1 METLP
6 KTPPPEDDVFQPW
19 EELSNV
25 DSFESIENSHSALQN
40 SFERFAAERGAD
52 AIESNYSL
60 LEDIGVQDS
69 NEEKPDCTVCVPIAI
84 MGEGQESVLST
95 VGSIKRAQQSS
106 GRPVELVLW
115 ANAKRSVSSGADN
128 AEIDTVSRDRYETL
142 KTELAGLAGDG
153 LRIRTAL
160 QINDPDTTISEVR
173 ANYMDAVAMQAVQ
186 KGYGYEHPVIWLDA
200 DTTALSKNALKDLA
214 DGVRKF
220 DSKFVHADSR
230 WSVDWADRPLAEQDD
245 ATKAVALNE
254 IRRRQLVRMNKS
266 EHVIQGA
273 YTEEW
278 GLAFAMGTYLE
289 AGGVDTSDASN
300 ESMNLILR
308 AQRSDSANMPGRLAI
323 EWRNLPP
330 VVTLPGV
337 KLSTSA
343 RGFYDAVQK
352 GGLEALPAFDSNINS
367 QNGMF
372 TETDE
377 LHNGVARVFDANDV
391 RDTLRDDFGK
401 VSRMERR
408 PSRFGYETSE
418 QVVAAWGLSQAAQ
431 DRLVKRYFEES
442 HDTQQDQS

>member
-6 KTPPPEDDVFQPW
+6 NTPSPEDNTFLSIEVLHSA
-19 EELSNV
+19 ELTKSA
-25 DSFESIENSHSALQN
+25 ENSHSALQS
-40 SFERFAAERGAD
+40 SFARFASERGVD
-52 AIESNYSL
+52 TIESNHSL
-60 LEDIGVQDS
+60 LESIGERGS
-69 NEEKPDCTVCVPIAI
+69 NEEAPDCTVCVPIAI
-84 MGEGQESVLST
+84 MGENQESVLRT
-95 VGSIKRAQQSS
+95 VESIKRAQQAS
-106 GRPVELVLW
+106 GRPVELILW
-115 ANAKRSVSSGADN
+115 ANAKHGEDSETDS
-128 AEIDTVSRDRYETL
+128 AEIDTVARNRYETL
-142 KTELAGLAGDG
+142 KTELADLAGDG
-153 LRIRTAL
+153 LRIQTAL
-160 QINDPDTTISEVR
+160 QINDKDTTISRVR

-200 DTTALSKNALKDLA
+200 DTTALSKNALADLA
-214 DGVRKF
+214 DGVRRF

-230 WSVDWADRPLAEQDD
+230 WSIDWADGPLVEQDD

-254 IRRRQLVRMNKS
+254 IRRRQLVRMNKR

-289 AGGVDTSDASN
+289 AGGVDTSEASN

-308 AQRSDSANMPGRLAI
+308 AHGLESVNMPGRLAT
-323 EWRNLPP
+323 EWRSLPP

-343 RGFYDAVQK
+343 RGFYDDVQK

-377 LHNGVARVFDANDV
+377 LHNGEARVLDANDV
-391 RDTLRDDFGK
+391 RYALRNDFGK

-408 PSRFGYETSE
+408 PTRFGYETSE

-431 DRLVKRYFEES
+431 DRLVKKYFSKS
-442 HDTQQDQS
+442 H